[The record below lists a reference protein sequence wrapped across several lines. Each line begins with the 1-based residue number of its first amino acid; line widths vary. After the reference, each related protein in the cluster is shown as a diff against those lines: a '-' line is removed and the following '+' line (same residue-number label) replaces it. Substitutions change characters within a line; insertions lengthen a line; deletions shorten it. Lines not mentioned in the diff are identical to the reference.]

1 MRIPL
6 DYYRIIG
13 GHLQATAEQIEQ
25 AYQDRLRQTPHSEY
39 SQETLAARKEL
50 LDLAYEVLSDPEQRS
65 EYDANYLLKAYNIT
79 TEEEGVALPHI
90 QREEEEAVAIAP
102 QTPIL
107 EIETP
112 EQLLGALLILYEVGE
127 YERVRDLARWVL
139 AHPERATSSQD
150 HPLSQSMQ
158 ADLVLTLVLAHWELG
173 RELWRQEQ
181 YEAAGEAV
189 VTGYE
194 LLEDWNLFPR
204 LRQEMASEL
213 EKLSPYRIF
222 ELLSQRDEDEEKVRL
237 ALQLLETMLEKRGG
251 IDGEIPDRSGLNVE
265 EFLHFVQQIRS
276 YLTAAEQEEL
286 FTKEAQRPS
295 GVGMYLAACAA
306 TARGF
311 AYLEPN
317 YIFKAKRFF
326 RKLERDHQQENSQ
339 TDVKLEQSV
348 CALLLGETETAISQ
362 IEKSRDQSS
371 IAQIQSYASEA
382 EETPDLL
389 LGLCRYAEE
398 WLESVLFP
406 KFLDLRDKSAS
417 LKDYFASSSVQETL
431 ESYQSP
437 PSSENEETETQVS
450 ALPESSSGGS
460 ESSHSSERTKPS
472 LRRQRKRRPT
482 RQLRPSTRASRM
494 VALLLMGGVG
504 LSAIALILFGLYRGA
519 TALWA
524 SLFQEGER
532 FEIAIELNNPLL
544 EIPSPDSNNE
554 SSVILDEAIA
564 EEIVRDWLSHKAQA
578 FGPQYEEEAFEDIL
592 TDSLLSQWQD
602 RSQSLEN
609 NNFYQQFRHSVQIE
623 SLAFSPDNPNEG
635 QITAEVRE
643 VSNFYRDGELSEE
656 DSYDSTL
663 RVRYDVV
670 RDDETWLIDRIEVIS
685 DQ

>member
-79 TEEEGVALPHI
+79 TEEEAVALPHI

-107 EIETP
+107 EVETP
-112 EQLLGALLILYEVGE
+112 QQLLGALLILYELGE
-127 YERVRDLARWVL
+127 YERVRDLAAWVL

-158 ADLVLTLVLAHWELG
+158 ADLVLTLVLADWELG

-181 YEAAGEAV
+181 YEAAGETV
-189 VTGYE
+189 VAGYQI
-194 LLEDWNLFPR
+194 LEDWNLFPE

-222 ELLSQRDEDEEKVRL
+222 ELLSQRDEDQEKVGL

-251 IDGEIPDRSGLNVE
+251 IDGENPDRSGLNVE

-295 GVGMYLAACAA
+295 GVGIYLAACAA
-306 TARGF
+306 AARGF

-348 CALLLGETETAISQ
+348 CALLLGETETAINQ

-382 EETPDLL
+382 GESPDLL

-450 ALPESSSGGS
+450 ALPEDSSVVS
-460 ESSHSSERTKPS
+460 ESSSHSSESTKPS
-472 LRRQRKRRPT
+472 LRRRKP
-482 RQLRPSTRASRM
+482 RPSRRLRLSTRGSRI
-494 VALLLMGGVG
+494 VALLVMSGVG
-504 LSAIALILFGLYRGA
+504 LSAIALVLLGLYRGA
-519 TALWA
+519 TAIWA
-524 SLFQEGER
+524 TLFEVGDR
-532 FEIAIELNNPLL
+532 FEIAIEVNNPPL
-544 EIPSPDSNNE
+544 EIPSPESNDG
-554 SSVILDEAIA
+554 SSVILNEAIA
-564 EEIVRDWLSHKAQA
+564 QEIVRSWLSRKAQA
-578 FGPQYEEEAFEDIL
+578 FGPQHQAEALEGIL
-592 TDSLLSQWQD
+592 TDSLLSQWKA
-602 RSQSLEN
+602 RSQTLEN
-609 NNFYQQFRHSVQIE
+609 NNQYQYFRHSVQVE
-623 SLAFSPDNPNEG
+623 NLAFSPDNPNEAR
-635 QITAEVRE
+635 ITAQVRE
-643 VSNFYRDGELSEE
+643 ISKFYRDGELSEE

>member
-79 TEEEGVALPHI
+79 SEEEAVALPHI

-107 EIETP
+107 EVETP
-112 EQLLGALLILYEVGE
+112 QQLLGALLILYELGE
-127 YERVRDLARWVL
+127 YERVRDLAAWVL
-139 AHPERATSSQD
+139 ANPERATSSQD

-158 ADLVLTLVLAHWELG
+158 ADLVLTLVLADWELG

-181 YEAAGEAV
+181 YEAAGETV
-189 VTGYE
+189 VAGYE
-194 LLEDWNLFPR
+194 ILEDWNLFPR

-251 IDGEIPDRSGLNVE
+251 IDGENPDRSGLNVE
-265 EFLHFVQQIRS
+265 EFLHFVQQIRG

-306 TARGF
+306 AARGF

-348 CALLLGETETAISQ
+348 CALLLGETETAINQ

-371 IAQIQSYASEA
+371 IAQIQSYANEA
-382 EETPDLL
+382 GESPDLL
-389 LGLCRYAEE
+389 LGLCRYGEE

-417 LKDYFASSSVQETL
+417 LKDYFASTSVQETL
-431 ESYQSP
+431 ESHQSP
-437 PSSENEETETQVS
+437 PSSDNEETETQVS
-450 ALPESSSGGS
+450 ALPEDSSVVS
-460 ESSHSSERTKPS
+460 ESSPSSESTKPS
-472 LRRQRKRRPT
+472 LRRRKRRPT
-482 RQLRPSTRASRM
+482 RRFRLSTRASRI
-494 VALLLMGGVG
+494 VALLLMAGVG
-504 LSAIALILFGLYRGA
+504 LSAIALVLLGLYRGA

-524 SLFQEGER
+524 TLFEVGDR
-532 FEIAIELNNPLL
+532 FEIAIEVNNPPL
-544 EIPSPDSNNE
+544 EIPSPDSDN
-554 SSVILDEAIA
+554 SSVILNEGIA
-564 EEIVRDWLSHKAQA
+564 EEIVRSWLSRKAQA
-578 FGPQYEEEAFEDIL
+578 FGPQHQAEALEEIL
-592 TDSLLSQWQD
+592 TDSLLSQWKA
-602 RSQSLEN
+602 RSQTLEN
-609 NNFYQQFRHSVQIE
+609 NNQYQYFRHSVNLE
-623 SLAFSPDNPNEG
+623 SLAFSPDNPNEAR
-635 QITAEVRE
+635 ITAQVRE
-643 VSNFYRDGELSEE
+643 ISKFYRDGELSEE
-656 DSYDSTL
+656 KSYDSMLT
-663 RVRYDVV
+663 VRYDVV
-670 RDDETWLIDRIEVIS
+670 RDDETWLIDRIQVDE
-685 DQ
+685 